1 MSCLLFYLLR
11 EDGAISRC
19 YNVITAP
26 SNQVLKETTVFST
39 DDFLDN
45 RGKTSIIREVKKQ
58 GDPQASDFATTLLE
72 DDSEITRL
80 VNYLNRFTREVIQR
94 CADIS
99 SESTKTVFEQLRKD
113 LKRQGKNLTLFIE
126 DFTGFTGIDSELITV
141 LSTEHG
147 GDYADLC
154 RVTSIIGITN
164 DYYDQFRDNFTD
176 RVTHQISVTDRSYG
190 SNDFIIQMA
199 GRYLNAIYCD
209 PEVLHDWQNNGAVI
223 DELPISEFVSP
234 CTWET
239 TMIGD
244 KEVTLYP
251 FNSHAL
257 ISLYN
262 CLVTKSPRSFLKE
275 VIRSQLK
282 EYFDGKTYGDE
293 WDFPLN
299 PKNVPMSKGEH
310 SSAIDRLSNLSK
322 SEKKRIQSVLAL
334 WGDGT
339 AYATTAGTET
349 LIGNINYQFFK
360 DIGLTQFNGFDSNNA
375 TIASTDTGTEPEPV
389 SEPASAPAPVDR
401 ARQEYDRFKKD
412 ITSWYSGNALL
423 QYHADYRKMLQ
434 AFICGENRQCGAIN
448 WQDIGIPAFVAVER
462 LNDLSGFYI
471 EGQDNAPDP
480 DKALVYME
488 RSAESRDA
496 LQALIELRYSK
507 GWTFEGTVYY
517 QQRLITWLERHKAS
531 IIARVLS
538 APNEEAKLPTLYWC
552 LTLQYLR
559 ALILGKKIETS
570 NPVQAVEELFIPVEK
585 GDDTKRETKEWN
597 DLIQFVM
604 SRNGEFDSALTMLQK
619 ASATTMGS
627 IQGARDKNDKRF
639 YRGDELI
646 RAIEYLISRG
656 WDIEQELPDRI
667 PEKHLLY
674 NSAALLKTLY
684 PKIKMV
690 MAAEKEQS
698 NHVITKLG
706 EYFGTLTKENI
717 THALSAVQNMFS
729 VFSANGII
737 GSSELQTKFEKAPI
751 ETATSVMRNISI
763 LQDENLDTTMKQL
776 AAYSGNPLNAL
787 SNFLRD
793 IQQVAKLAEQEE
805 AKAKKEL
812 AQIGTFAGME
822 EETDAAIES
831 LGELCDQLENMEVY
845 ENAAN

>member
-1 MSCLLFYLLR
+1 M
-11 EDGAISRC
+11 
-19 YNVITAP
+19 
-26 SNQVLKETTVFST
+26 
-39 DDFLDN
+39 
-45 RGKTSIIREVKKQ
+45 
-58 GDPQASDFATTLLE
+58 
-72 DDSEITRL
+72 
-80 VNYLNRFTREVIQR
+80 
-94 CADIS
+94 
-99 SESTKTVFEQLRKD
+99 
-113 LKRQGKNLTLFIE
+113 
-126 DFTGFTGIDSELITV
+126 
-141 LSTEHG
+141 
-147 GDYADLC
+147 
-154 RVTSIIGITN
+154 
-164 DYYDQFRDNFTD
+164 
-176 RVTHQISVTDRSYG
+176 
-190 SNDFIIQMA
+190 
-199 GRYLNAIYCD
+199 NAIYCD
-209 PEVLHDWQNNGAVI
+209 PAVLHDWQNNGAVI
-223 DELPISEFVSP
+223 EELPINDFEPP

-239 TMIGD
+239 IMIGD

-262 CLVTKSPRSFLKE
+262 CLVAKSPRAFLKE
-275 VIRSQLK
+275 VIRAQLK
-282 EYFDGKTYGDE
+282 EYFDGKAYGDE
-293 WDFPLN
+293 WEFPLN

-310 SSAIDRLSNLSK
+310 SSAIDRSSSLSK
-322 SEKKRIQSVLAL
+322 NEKRRIQSVLAL

-339 AYATTAGTET
+339 AYATKNGSET
-349 LIGNINYQFFK
+349 LIGNINSQFFK

-375 TIASTDTGTEPEPV
+375 TISSTDTGTEPEPV
-389 SEPASAPAPVDR
+389 SEPASTPAPIDR

-412 ITSWYSGNALL
+412 ITSWYSGDALL
-423 QYHADYRKMLQ
+423 QYHADFRKMLQ

-448 WQDIGIPAFVAVER
+448 WQDIGIPAYVAVER

-531 IIARVLS
+531 IISRVLS

-559 ALILGKKIETS
+559 SLILGKKIETS
-570 NPVQAVEELFIPVEK
+570 NPVQVVEELFIPVEK

-597 DLIQFVM
+597 DLIQFVV
-604 SRNGEFDSALTMLQK
+604 SRNSEFDSALTMLQK

-627 IQGARDKNDKRF
+627 IQGARDKSDKRF

-656 WDIEQELPDRI
+656 WDIEQELPDKI

-674 NSAALLKTLY
+674 NSATLLKTLY

-698 NHVITKLG
+698 NHVISKLN

-717 THALSAVQNMFS
+717 TQALSAVQNMFS

-822 EETDAAIES
+822 DVTDAAIAS
-831 LGELCDQLENMEVY
+831 LDELCDQLESMEVY
-845 ENAAN
+845 DHDAN